1 MQMQTHPA
9 VHPHK
14 PLIRR
19 YPSPGWSV
27 TRDFVGPF
35 RSHLRRSQSGPGLV
49 AILII
54 GANESTVSDW
64 YILKL
69 TYGWRTI
76 SIAHRLCKK
85 LYMFLNDPG
94 RGSLLALL
102 GPFQD

>member
-9 VHPHK
+9 AHPHK

-49 AILII
+49 ASLHLSLSIQLII
-54 GANESTVSDW
+54 EVIDSN
-64 YILKL
+64 Y
-69 TYGWRTI
+69 R
-76 SIAHRLCKK
+76 R
-85 LYMFLNDPG
+85 
-94 RGSLLALL
+94 
-102 GPFQD
+102 